1 MICRWSSRFLANS
14 DIRIILAISSR
25 KSAIQKAREYL
36 AVRPVFLD
44 TETTGLDP
52 SAEIIEMCVV
62 NHDGTVLLE
71 TYVKP
76 VRPIPLDAVRIHGIS
91 GEMVADAPNWPEV
104 WPTVEAVIRGRYIG
118 IYNAEFDLKMMRQ
131 SQQRYGMAWEF
142 PFSRVFD
149 VMKLYADYSAN
160 QRWVSLETA
169 GRQCGIPLPNSHR
182 ARADTLLLR
191 EVFQFI
197 ASRTP

>member
-1 MICRWSSRFLANS
+1 M
-14 DIRIILAISSR
+14 ISSR

-52 SAEIIEMCVV
+52 NAEIIEICVV
-62 NHDGTVLLE
+62 DHDGTVLIDSL
-71 TYVKP
+71 VRP
-76 VRPIPLDAVRIHGIS
+76 ARPIPLDAIRIHGITDD
-91 GEMVADAPNWPEV
+91 MVKDARTWPEV
-104 WPTVEAVIRGRYIG
+104 WAEVEPIMRGRYIG
-118 IYNAEFDLKMMRQ
+118 IYNADFDLKMMRQ
-131 SQQRYGMAWEF
+131 SHKKYGLIWEI
-142 PFSRVFD
+142 PLSRVFD
-149 VMKLYADYSAN
+149 VMKIYADFARN

-182 ARADTLLLR
+182 AQADTLLLW
-191 EVFQFI
+191 EIFKFI

>member
-1 MICRWSSRFLANS
+1 
-14 DIRIILAISSR
+14 LAISTR

-52 SAEIIEMCVV
+52 NAEIIEICVV
-62 NHDGTVLLE
+62 DHDGAILLE

-76 VRPIPLDAVRIHGIS
+76 VRPIPSDSVRIHGITD
-91 GEMVADAPNWPEV
+91 EMVEDAPNWQDV
-104 WPTVEAVIRGRYIG
+104 WPAVVAALRGRYIG

-131 SQQRYGMAWEF
+131 SHQGYGMVWEF
-142 PFSRVFD
+142 PISRVFD
-149 VMKLYADYSAN
+149 VMKLFADYSGN

-182 ARADTLLLR
+182 AKADTFLLR
-191 EVFQFI
+191 EIFQYI